1 MTSLILFFFSPWL
14 SHARIVLYQLC
25 IAFVLL
31 AASLPNTD
39 RGEMVRGFSVGWTA
53 VVEYFLEVKN
63 KSKIAESYQKQNF
76 SFNHGTTGF
85 CNSFLII
92 LLQEANNCS
101 WGQRTAMAQLF
112 TCGKDK
118 FWTGSMK
125 KWCKPL
131 CSAQTLTQSLW
142 GARPRAER
150 DETITSAEVGFL
162 ASLSSERQAQKRQ
175 ETITIFSNWQELDSN
190 GRLKG
195 KKDLWAL
202 TFSIWKLFV
211 KSGRGR
217 KGQRTAVLRIWKF
230 HPGSISSTK
239 PRPQWTRV
247 HTLNLPGSF
256 YGACPQLAFLQ
267 LLCNWYHPKRK
278 LSKPASHCLTKM
290 PAFKYPSEEPL
301 SLIIQLSSDQR

>member
-112 TCGKDK
+112 TCGKDE

-131 CSAQTLTQSLW
+131 CSAQTVDSVTLGSKAQ
-142 GARPRAER
+142 GRER
-150 DETITSAEVGFL
+150 WNHHQCRSGFSGIPEQRE
-162 ASLSSERQAQKRQ
+162 ASSEKTTDDNNFQ
-175 ETITIFSNWQELDSN
+175 
-190 GRLKG
+190 
-195 KKDLWAL
+195 
-202 TFSIWKLFV
+202 
-211 KSGRGR
+211 
-217 KGQRTAVLRIWKF
+217 
-230 HPGSISSTK
+230 
-239 PRPQWTRV
+239 
-247 HTLNLPGSF
+247 
-256 YGACPQLAFLQ
+256 
-267 LLCNWYHPKRK
+267 
-278 LSKPASHCLTKM
+278 
-290 PAFKYPSEEPL
+290 
-301 SLIIQLSSDQR
+301 

>member
-1 MTSLILFFFSPWL
+1 
-14 SHARIVLYQLC
+14 
-25 IAFVLL
+25 
-31 AASLPNTD
+31 
-39 RGEMVRGFSVGWTA
+39 
-53 VVEYFLEVKN
+53 
-63 KSKIAESYQKQNF
+63 
-76 SFNHGTTGF
+76 
-85 CNSFLII
+85 
-92 LLQEANNCS
+92 
-101 WGQRTAMAQLF
+101 MAQLVSATVSLLYCF
-112 TCGKDK
+112 KKQTTVVGDK
-118 FWTGSMK
+118 ELLWPSFSHVEKTNSGLGPWRSGVSHYVQHR
-125 KWCKPL
+125 P
-131 CSAQTLTQSLW
+131 LTQSLW

-175 ETITIFSNWQELDSN
+175 QTITIFSNWQELDSN